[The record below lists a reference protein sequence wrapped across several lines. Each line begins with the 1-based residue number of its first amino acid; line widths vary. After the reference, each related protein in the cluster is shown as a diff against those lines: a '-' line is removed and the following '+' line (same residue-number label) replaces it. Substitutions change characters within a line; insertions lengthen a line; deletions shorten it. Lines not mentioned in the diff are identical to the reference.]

1 MNDTSTE
8 LATWLDTAREVESA
22 DVKVPPQLIRSMLMQ
37 SVVVNW
43 PRYEAVY
50 PTDDNG
56 NPTGDPVVLR
66 FGSPSAANKA
76 LEMLAKDSEMLDD
89 HVDVSGSI
97 EVKIVG
103 VDVEDL
109 R

>member
-1 MNDTSTE
+1 MSNTE
-8 LATWLDTAREVESA
+8 LATWLDTVREVETG
-22 DVKVPPQLIRSMLMQ
+22 DVKVPPKLIRAMLMQ

-43 PRYEAVY
+43 PRYEVVN
-50 PTDDNG
+50 DEI
-56 NPTGDPVVLR
+56 GDPVVLR
-66 FGSPSAANKA
+66 FGSASAANKA
-76 LEMLAKDSEMLDD
+76 LEMLAKDSGMLDD
-89 HVDVSGSI
+89 KLDVSGSI

>member
-1 MNDTSTE
+1 MTSSTE

-43 PRYEAVY
+43 PRYEIVE
-50 PTDDNG
+50 DG
-56 NPTGDPVVLR
+56 LGEPVVLR

-76 LEMLAKDSEMLDD
+76 LEMLAKDSGILDD

-103 VDVEDL
+103 VDVADL

>member
-1 MNDTSTE
+1 MSTSTE

-22 DVKVPPQLIRSMLMQ
+22 DVKVPPQIIRFMMAK
-37 SVVVNW
+37 SVIDNW
-43 PRYEAVY
+43 PRYETVC
-50 PTDDNG
+50 G
-56 NPTGDPVVLR
+56 EGGEPVVLR

-76 LEMLAKDSEMLDD
+76 LEMLAKDSGMLDD

-109 R
+109 K

>member
-1 MNDTSTE
+1 MSTSTE

-43 PRYEAVY
+43 PRYE
-50 PTDDNG
+50 TLHSLDG
-56 NPTGDPVVLR
+56 EPVVLR

-76 LEMLAKDSEMLDD
+76 LEMLAKDSGMLDD
-89 HVDVSGSI
+89 HMDVSGSI

-109 R
+109 K